1 MVDVFF
7 GLQVL
12 VNLEEVSEVVAD
24 ADHPLDVLLLGL
36 LYGKQL
42 LDGVFGDESDMGV
55 SVKKSHISCYR
66 FIEIP
71 SSKRCRWNINI
82 AYLLR
87 SFLEQMDR
95 SGQVDFRASGVA
107 LDSSALIYLMKSKL
121 LLKLEEPPPPPR
133 APTDFLP
140 PPLFLPLRHELTS
153 TTISNL
159 LEVLDCVLKG
169 EKLIHLEKMTPQPI
183 LPTPSEILPQLD
195 RYLMEIELQ
204 MERLY
209 ASLYER
215 VKGTGI
221 IEFST
226 LTKGVTR
233 LEAIRTFI
241 LLLFLAQ
248 EVKVSLWQN
257 EETEEIYVT
266 VGELKLAENR
276 QTSI

>member
-1 MVDVFF
+1 MSSVAIKKPFYMLPPWNILF
-7 GLQVL
+7 EF
-12 VNLEEVSEVVAD
+12 NKLEKLT
-24 ADHPLDVLLLGL
+24 P
-36 LYGKQL
+36 
-42 LDGVFGDESDMGV
+42 
-55 SVKKSHISCYR
+55 
-66 FIEIP
+66 
-71 SSKRCRWNINI
+71 WNINI

-121 LLKLEEPPPPPR
+121 LLKLEEPPAPPR

-153 TTISNL
+153 TTIGNL
-159 LEVLDCVLKG
+159 LEVLDSVLKG
-169 EKLIHLEKMTPQPI
+169 EKMIRLEKMTAEPI

-195 RYLMEIELQ
+195 MYLMEIELQ

-209 ASLYER
+209 TSLCER
-215 VKGTGI
+215 VKGVGI

-233 LEAIRTFI
+233 LEAIRRFI

-248 EVKVSLWQN
+248 EGKVNLWQN
-257 EETEEIYVT
+257 EETEEVYIT
-266 VGELKLAENR
+266 VGDLKLAESR
-276 QTSI
+276 QTSKQ